1 MGFRHDRASAGRSH
15 EPLARGA
22 HGAGPART
30 VLAGLVAVA
39 TLATG
44 GLVASTAYAG
54 GAGDNRPGGATGGL
68 PAGMFWQYKDDASGS
83 FGPAANA
90 DGSPRIASVEAAYKR
105 AGVSVVNDGV
115 YDGPGAIRDTLRGAL
130 SKCVAGFRQRHPGE
144 GDGDCRVVGVGSV
157 AGQQGGRWVYN
168 GSGGYSASEWY
179 SSWDSQIKPGTFQYG
194 SIVYKTSY
202 PFDDDPSTSVDKI
215 AYDNIARADA
225 TPNLIIIVLDKYQ
238 PKPPETPPAPP
249 TKKVEQGT
257 SADGMSNETVISTGT
272 GVGGKRM
279 VVQDAIDPNGMAYKV
294 TGQKVTDTTT
304 GQDVSAKFTFN
315 TADGQPAP
323 NDVATATWKGG
334 DLPERH
340 TFEYRLTITV
350 SLPSTSK
357 VTDTPS
363 VTWNDKGTGKAD
375 GHGFPTW
382 RPNPD
387 KSWILYR
394 DGKWQAVVD
403 PGETN
408 RTGADD
414 MKFLDG
420 DTVGSAVNGTVDPGL
435 KEAPSKLELTDDWA
449 AADYLVDPQ
458 DASRPRPSP
467 TAPTRSTAPR

>member
-168 GSGGYSASEWY
+168 GSISFGDCIGMCFFLGFLMASY
-179 SSWDSQIKPGTFQYG
+179 
-194 SIVYKTSY
+194 
-202 PFDDDPSTSVDKI
+202 
-215 AYDNIARADA
+215 
-225 TPNLIIIVLDKYQ
+225 L
-238 PKPPETPPAPP
+238 
-249 TKKVEQGT
+249 
-257 SADGMSNETVISTGT
+257 
-272 GVGGKRM
+272 
-279 VVQDAIDPNGMAYKV
+279 
-294 TGQKVTDTTT
+294 
-304 GQDVSAKFTFN
+304 
-315 TADGQPAP
+315 
-323 NDVATATWKGG
+323 VAGC
-334 DLPERH
+334 
-340 TFEYRLTITV
+340 
-350 SLPSTSK
+350 
-357 VTDTPS
+357 
-363 VTWNDKGTGKAD
+363 
-375 GHGFPTW
+375 
-382 RPNPD
+382 
-387 KSWILYR
+387 
-394 DGKWQAVVD
+394 
-403 PGETN
+403 
-408 RTGADD
+408 
-414 MKFLDG
+414 
-420 DTVGSAVNGTVDPGL
+420 VGSWFCLRCFWFLCRAFSSVWV
-435 KEAPSKLELTDDWA
+435 
-449 AADYLVDPQ
+449 LVFMSGFI
-458 DASRPRPSP
+458 SRMCLLCRCLFG
-467 TAPTRSTAPR
+467 AG

>member
-168 GSGGYSASEWY
+168 GSAAIRRPSGTR
-179 SSWDSQIKPGTFQYG
+179 PGTRR
-194 SIVYKTSY
+194 SNRIHITMPAHK
-202 PFDDDPSTSVDKI
+202 
-215 AYDNIARADA
+215 A
-225 TPNLIIIVLDKYQ
+225 TVPQ
-238 PKPPETPPAPP
+238 
-249 TKKVEQGT
+249 
-257 SADGMSNETVISTGT
+257 
-272 GVGGKRM
+272 
-279 VVQDAIDPNGMAYKV
+279 MALMMIRR
-294 TGQKVTDTTT
+294 
-304 GQDVSAKFTFN
+304 
-315 TADGQPAP
+315 TA
-323 NDVATATWKGG
+323 W
-334 DLPERH
+334 
-340 TFEYRLTITV
+340 
-350 SLPSTSK
+350 
-357 VTDTPS
+357 
-363 VTWNDKGTGKAD
+363 
-375 GHGFPTW
+375 
-382 RPNPD
+382 
-387 KSWILYR
+387 
-394 DGKWQAVVD
+394 
-403 PGETN
+403 
-408 RTGADD
+408 
-414 MKFLDG
+414 
-420 DTVGSAVNGTVDPGL
+420 
-435 KEAPSKLELTDDWA
+435 
-449 AADYLVDPQ
+449 
-458 DASRPRPSP
+458 
-467 TAPTRSTAPR
+467 TRSRIRTWLRPARRRT

>member
-1 MGFRHDRASAGRSH
+1 
-15 EPLARGA
+15 
-22 HGAGPART
+22 
-30 VLAGLVAVA
+30 
-39 TLATG
+39 
-44 GLVASTAYAG
+44 
-54 GAGDNRPGGATGGL
+54 
-68 PAGMFWQYKDDASGS
+68 
-83 FGPAANA
+83 
-90 DGSPRIASVEAAYKR
+90 
-105 AGVSVVNDGV
+105 
-115 YDGPGAIRDTLRGAL
+115 
-130 SKCVAGFRQRHPGE
+130 
-144 GDGDCRVVGVGSV
+144 
-157 AGQQGGRWVYN
+157 
-168 GSGGYSASEWY
+168 
-179 SSWDSQIKPGTFQYG
+179 
-194 SIVYKTSY
+194 
-202 PFDDDPSTSVDKI
+202 
-215 AYDNIARADA
+215 
-225 TPNLIIIVLDKYQ
+225 
-238 PKPPETPPAPP
+238 
-249 TKKVEQGT
+249 
-257 SADGMSNETVISTGT
+257 MSNETVISTGT

-435 KEAPSKLELTDDWA
+435 KEAPSSW
-449 AADYLVDPQ
+449 
-458 DASRPRPSP
+458 S
-467 TAPTRSTAPR
+467 